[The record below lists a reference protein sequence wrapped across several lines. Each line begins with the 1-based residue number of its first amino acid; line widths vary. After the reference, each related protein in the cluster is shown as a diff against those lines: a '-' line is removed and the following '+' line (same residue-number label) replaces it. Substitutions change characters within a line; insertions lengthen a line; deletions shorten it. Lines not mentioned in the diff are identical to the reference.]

1 MSFEDGL
8 EPAVSSLLRDV
19 ASLFPHNDRHRP
31 PHDAVVEPAPMQEA
45 RNKHEQ
51 PRDDDQL
58 AALFTDEVRH
68 RTAFS
73 WPPLRVSHSR
83 HSQPCRTN
91 DDRPLRLAPSTKP
104 KAYQVA
110 ATTDE
115 APPRLVYLVRHAEAG
130 KTLGAVPGEDAFDRL
145 TARGVGQAAELG
157 ALLHSREGCCAAVL
171 SAGERRCQQTAA
183 AIASALG
190 VPAAE
195 VRTDGALTC
204 CLPGVSETPAQRA
217 ARGLRAVEAFLEATR
232 GDVVVV
238 SHGTLISL
246 MLHSADLAADTTVRH
261 RVCTDATA
269 TTKRGDSTNQN
280 SRCLGQHGNTF
291 HGPVLPPHRQM
302 LYSEEP
308 VATVVVATA
317 QQAAAAGGRGG
328 RRGADETALLSLVQ
342 VDSIHARTSRK

>member
-1 MSFEDGL
+1 
-8 EPAVSSLLRDV
+8 
-19 ASLFPHNDRHRP
+19 
-31 PHDAVVEPAPMQEA
+31 MQEA

-110 ATTDE
+110 ATDE

-145 TARGVGQAAELG
+145 TTRGVGQAAELG

-261 RVCTDATA
+261 RVCTSGPAWKYFSWPRPPAAPTDALFGGA
-269 TTKRGDSTNQN
+269 RGHSGGCD
-280 SRCLGQHGNTF
+280 G
-291 HGPVLPPHRQM
+291 
-302 LYSEEP
+302 
-308 VATVVVATA
+308 
-317 QQAAAAGGRGG
+317 AAGGG
-328 RRGADETALLSLVQ
+328 RRRERRSSWCGRDCTTVTRASGFDPCN
-342 VDSIHARTSRK
+342 